1 MRMKKTEKQ
10 DIAATAAQNGGNAP
24 TGCVTTTVTTRTVS
38 IRSYST
44 TRGKTLSPGARGRMD
59 RFYSQIDW
67 DLAKEE
73 RELRRKAK
81 KERRKAKRRLKRLLK
96 AATANSDPKLRAEA
110 QSRIIDLLDG
120 RSR

>member
-1 MRMKKTEKQ
+1 
-10 DIAATAAQNGGNAP
+10 
-24 TGCVTTTVTTRTVS
+24 
-38 IRSYST
+38 
-44 TRGKTLSPGARGRMD
+44 MD

-120 RSR
+120 RRP